1 MAQFS
6 TIAPVVIYLALSF
19 LAALWAR
26 KQSQKTSDSHG
37 FIEEYFIGGRS
48 MGGFVLA
55 MSIIA
60 SYTSASSFVGG
71 PGVAYKLGLSW
82 VLLAMI
88 QVPTTFLTL
97 GVLGKRFAIMARKT
111 RSVTLTDFLRAR
123 YRSDAVVILC
133 SLALLVFFMAA
144 MLAQFIGGARLFQAV
159 TGYPYIVG
167 LALFG
172 FTVILYTAVG
182 GFRAVVL
189 TDAIQGMVMVF
200 ASVVVLVAVVNAGG
214 GMERCVATLK
224 AIDPGLITPTGP
236 GGTVPQPMILSF
248 WVLVGLGIL
257 GLPQT
262 SQKCM
267 GYKDSRSMH
276 DAMIMGTLIIGFLLL
291 CVHLAGTLGR
301 AVIPD
306 LPAGDLAMPTLI
318 MELLSPFWAG
328 VFIAGPLAA
337 IMSTVDSMLL
347 LASAAIIK
355 DLYIHYGLK
364 GDASRMTPA
373 RLQTMS
379 LACTAVIGLI
389 VFASAIEPPDLLV
402 WINLF
407 AFGGLEAVFLWPI
420 ILGLYWK
427 EANASGAVASIV
439 AGVACFF
446 ALSILKPGMGGIHAI
461 VPTSIA
467 AFAAFVIGAK
477 CGRPAS
483 DDVIRLFWGEGDGS
497 KRERMTL
504 LGGNVFGK
512 KRGMQGA
519 PYLSPSFPSKSSPPF
534 PMAFPSTAF
543 PNGSVIVCG
552 CFISAAR

>member
-1 MAQFS
+1 MAQLS

-88 QVPTTFLTL
+88 LTL

-111 RSVTLTDFLRAR
+111 RAVTLTDFLRAR
-123 YRSDAVVILC
+123 YRSDAVVVLC

-224 AIDPGLITPTGP
+224 AIDPGRRDHQGSVHPLRAERRR
-236 GGTVPQPMILSF
+236 VA
-248 WVLVGLGIL
+248 
-257 GLPQT
+257 
-262 SQKCM
+262 
-267 GYKDSRSMH
+267 H
-276 DAMIMGTLIIGFLLL
+276 DA
-291 CVHLAGTLGR
+291 R
-301 AVIPD
+301 
-306 LPAGDLAMPTLI
+306 
-318 MELLSPFWAG
+318 
-328 VFIAGPLAA
+328 
-337 IMSTVDSMLL
+337 
-347 LASAAIIK
+347 
-355 DLYIHYGLK
+355 
-364 GDASRMTPA
+364 TPA
-373 RLQTMS
+373 NHEPRLYRRHR
-379 LACTAVIGLI
+379 AHR
-389 VFASAIEPPDLLV
+389 FRRR
-402 WINLF
+402 
-407 AFGGLEAVFLWPI
+407 
-420 ILGLYWK
+420 
-427 EANASGAVASIV
+427 
-439 AGVACFF
+439 
-446 ALSILKPGMGGIHAI
+446 H
-461 VPTSIA
+461 
-467 AFAAFVIGAK
+467 
-477 CGRPAS
+477 
-483 DDVIRLFWGEGDGS
+483 
-497 KRERMTL
+497 
-504 LGGNVFGK
+504 
-512 KRGMQGA
+512 
-519 PYLSPSFPSKSSPPF
+519 
-534 PMAFPSTAF
+534 
-543 PNGSVIVCG
+543 
-552 CFISAAR
+552 

>member
-1 MAQFS
+1 MTS
-6 TIAPVVIYLALSF
+6 TQLDTLLPLVVYLVLSF
-19 LAALWAR
+19 VVALWGR
-26 KQSQKTSDSHG
+26 HKTTFTNSSG
-37 FIEEYFIGGRS
+37 FLEDYFIGGRT

-55 MSIIA
+55 MSIIT

-71 PGVAYKLGLSW
+71 PGVAYTVGLSW

-111 RSVTLTDFLRAR
+111 NAITLTDFLRAR
-123 YRSDAVVILC
+123 YKSDAVVILC
-133 SLALLVFFMAA
+133 SVAMLIFFMAA
-144 MLAQFIGGARLFQAV
+144 MLAQFIGGARLLQAV

-167 LALFG
+167 LLLFG
-172 FTVILYTAVG
+172 ITVILYTAVG

-189 TDAIQGMVMVF
+189 TDAIQGVVMVV
-200 ASVVVLVAVVNAGG
+200 AAVVVLLAVVESGG
-214 GMERCVATLK
+214 GMERCISVLRD
-224 AIDPGLITPTGP
+224 IDPGLITPTGP
-236 GGTVPQPMILSF
+236 KNAVPQPMILSF
-248 WVLVGLGIL
+248 WILVGLGIL

-276 DAMIMGTLIIGFLLL
+276 NAMILGTFIIGFMLL

-301 AVIPD
+301 AVIPN

-318 MELLSPFWAG
+318 VELLSPFWAG

-355 DLYIHYGLK
+355 DLYIHYRLR
-364 GDASRMTPA
+364 GDASLLSPSRI
-373 RLQTMS
+373 RGMS
-379 LACTAVIGLI
+379 LLTTLVIGVL
-389 VFASAIEPPDLLV
+389 VFLAALEPPDLLV

-427 EANASGAVASIV
+427 GANATGATWSIL
-439 AGVACFF
+439 AGLFVFF
-446 ALSILKPGMGGIHAI
+446 MLSIFKMPLYGIHPI
-461 VPTSIA
+461 VPTLMLSFC
-467 AFAAFVIGAK
+467 AFLLGARF
-477 CGRPAS
+477 GPPAS
-483 DDVIRLFWGEGDGS
+483 EEIIRLFWGG
-497 KRERMTL
+497 RRT
-504 LGGNVFGK
+504 
-512 KRGMQGA
+512 RGA
-519 PYLSPSFPSKSSPPF
+519 
-534 PMAFPSTAF
+534 
-543 PNGSVIVCG
+543 
-552 CFISAAR
+552 

>member
-1 MAQFS
+1 MAELN
-6 TIAPVVIYLALSF
+6 TIVPVVIYLSLSF

-60 SYTSASSFVGG
+60 SYTSASS
-71 PGVAYKLGLSW
+71 
-82 VLLAMI
+82 
-88 QVPTTFLTL
+88 PTTFLTL

-123 YRSDAVVILC
+123 YRSDAVVVLC

-172 FTVILYTAVG
+172 LTVILYTAVG

-236 GGTVPQPMILSF
+236 GDAVPQPMILSF

-318 MELLSPFWAG
+318 MKLLSPFWAG

-379 LACTAVIGLI
+379 LVCTAVIGLI
-389 VFASAIEPPDLLV
+389 VFAAAIEPPDLLV

-461 VPTSIA
+461 VPTSIV

-483 DDVIRLFWGEGDGS
+483 EEVIRLFWGEG
-497 KRERMTL
+497 
-504 LGGNVFGK
+504 
-512 KRGMQGA
+512 
-519 PYLSPSFPSKSSPPF
+519 
-534 PMAFPSTAF
+534 
-543 PNGSVIVCG
+543 NGTS
-552 CFISAAR
+552 

>member
-1 MAQFS
+1 MAQLS
-6 TIAPVVIYLALSF
+6 TIIPVAIYLALSF

-26 KQSQKTSDSHG
+26 NQSQKTTDSHG

-236 GGTVPQPMILSF
+236 GDAVPQPMILSF

-318 MELLSPFWAG
+318 MKLLSPFWAG
-328 VFIAGPLAA
+328 VFIAGPIAA

-364 GDASRMTPA
+364 GDASRMTSG

-389 VFASAIEPPDLLV
+389 VFAAAIEPPDLLV

-427 EANASGAVASIV
+427 QANASGAVASIV

-461 VPTSIA
+461 VPTSIV

-483 DDVIRLFWGEGDGS
+483 DDVIRLFWGEG
-497 KRERMTL
+497 
-504 LGGNVFGK
+504 
-512 KRGMQGA
+512 
-519 PYLSPSFPSKSSPPF
+519 
-534 PMAFPSTAF
+534 
-543 PNGSVIVCG
+543 NGRS
-552 CFISAAR
+552 

>member
-1 MAQFS
+1 MTTTQLD
-6 TIAPVVIYLALSF
+6 TLLPLVVYLALSF
-19 LAALWAR
+19 VVALWGR
-26 KQSQKTSDSHG
+26 HKTSSTDSRG
-37 FIEEYFIGGRS
+37 FLEDYFIGGRT

-55 MSIIA
+55 MSIIT

-71 PGVAYKLGLSW
+71 PGVAYTVGLSW

-111 RSVTLTDFLRAR
+111 NAVTLTDFLRAR
-123 YRSDAVVILC
+123 YKSDAVVILC
-133 SLALLVFFMAA
+133 SIAMLIFFMAA
-144 MLAQFIGGARLFQAV
+144 MLAQFIGGARLLQAV

-167 LALFG
+167 LLLFG
-172 FTVILYTAVG
+172 ITVILYTAVG

-189 TDAIQGMVMVF
+189 TDAIQGVVMVV
-200 ASVVVLVAVVNAGG
+200 AAVVVLLAVVETGG
-214 GMERCVATLK
+214 GMERCISVLRD
-224 AIDPGLITPTGP
+224 IDPGLITPSGP
-236 GGTVPQPMILSF
+236 KNAVPQPMILSF
-248 WVLVGLGIL
+248 WILVGLGIL

-276 DAMIMGTLIIGFLLL
+276 NAMIVGTFIIGFMLL

-318 MELLSPFWAG
+318 VQLLSPFWAG

-355 DLYIHYGLK
+355 DLYIHYRLR
-364 GDASRMTPA
+364 GDASLLSPR
-373 RLQTMS
+373 RIRGMS
-379 LACTAVIGLI
+379 LLTTLVIGIL
-389 VFASAIEPPDLLV
+389 VFLAALEPPDLLV

-427 EANASGAVASIV
+427 GANATGATWSILMGLV
-439 AGVACFF
+439 VFF
-446 ALSILKPGMGGIHAI
+446 ALSVFKVPMYGIHPI
-461 VPTSIA
+461 VPTLILSFC
-467 AFAAFVIGAK
+467 AFLLGARF
-477 CGRPAS
+477 GPPANEET
-483 DDVIRLFWGEGDGS
+483 IRLFWGG
-497 KRERMTL
+497 RRT
-504 LGGNVFGK
+504 
-512 KRGMQGA
+512 RGA
-519 PYLSPSFPSKSSPPF
+519 
-534 PMAFPSTAF
+534 
-543 PNGSVIVCG
+543 
-552 CFISAAR
+552 

>member
-1 MAQFS
+1 MAELN
-6 TIAPVVIYLALSF
+6 TIVPVVIYLSLSF

-123 YRSDAVVILC
+123 YRSDAVVVLC

-172 FTVILYTAVG
+172 LTVILYTAVG

-236 GGTVPQPMILSF
+236 GDAVPQPMILSF

-318 MELLSPFWAG
+318 LKLLSPFWAG

-379 LACTAVIGLI
+379 LVCTAVIGLI
-389 VFASAIEPPDLLV
+389 VFAAAIEPPDLLV

-427 EANASGAVASIV
+427 EPTPPARSPPSWRESPASSPSASSSPAWAASTPSCPRPSSPSRRSSSARSAAARLRRRLSACSGAKGTGQAE
-439 AGVACFF
+439 
-446 ALSILKPGMGGIHAI
+446 LMK
-461 VPTSIA
+461 
-467 AFAAFVIGAK
+467 
-477 CGRPAS
+477 
-483 DDVIRLFWGEGDGS
+483 
-497 KRERMTL
+497 L
-504 LGGNVFGK
+504 LGKGGK
-512 KRGMQGA
+512 TFLKKKGA
-519 PYLSPSFPSKSSPPF
+519 CPHAFSSLSPIPPF
-534 PMAFPSTAF
+534 PKRLFHISNPRSEFFPSGT
-543 PNGSVIVCG
+543 PLTGSEI
-552 CFISAAR
+552 

>member
-1 MAQFS
+1 MAELN
-6 TIAPVVIYLALSF
+6 TIVPVVIYLSLSF

-123 YRSDAVVILC
+123 YRSEAVVVLG
-133 SLALLVFFMAA
+133 SLARLVFFMAA

-172 FTVILYTAVG
+172 LTVILYTAVG

-236 GGTVPQPMILSF
+236 GDAVPQPMILSF

-318 MELLSPFWAG
+318 MKLLSPFWAG

-379 LACTAVIGLI
+379 LVCTAVIGLI
-389 VFASAIEPPDLLV
+389 VFAAAIEPPDLLV

-461 VPTSIA
+461 VPTSIV

-483 DDVIRLFWGEGDGS
+483 EEIIRLFWGEG
-497 KRERMTL
+497 
-504 LGGNVFGK
+504 
-512 KRGMQGA
+512 
-519 PYLSPSFPSKSSPPF
+519 
-534 PMAFPSTAF
+534 
-543 PNGSVIVCG
+543 NGTS
-552 CFISAAR
+552 

>member
-1 MAQFS
+1 MAQLS
-6 TIAPVVIYLALSF
+6 TIVPVVIYLALSF

-111 RSVTLTDFLRAR
+111 RAVTLTDFLRAR
-123 YRSDAVVILC
+123 YRSDAVVVLC

-236 GGTVPQPMILSF
+236 GDAVPQPMILSF

-379 LACTAVIGLI
+379 LVCTAVIGLI
-389 VFASAIEPPDLLV
+389 VFAAAIEPPDLLV

-446 ALSILKPGMGGIHAI
+446 VLSILKPGMGGIHAI
-461 VPTSIA
+461 VPTSIV

-483 DDVIRLFWGEGDGS
+483 DEVIRLFWGEGDGTS
-497 KRERMTL
+497 
-504 LGGNVFGK
+504 
-512 KRGMQGA
+512 
-519 PYLSPSFPSKSSPPF
+519 
-534 PMAFPSTAF
+534 
-543 PNGSVIVCG
+543 
-552 CFISAAR
+552 